1 MKSSISLRNKKAS
14 RPHDFREGVLALN
27 SSVHFPSEERVMF
40 LRFGP
45 HIASEAVSMVGE
57 ACYEA
62 TNITWRSAV
71 KQVLLQ
77 SPPQF
82 NSGNLHV

>member
-1 MKSSISLRNKKAS
+1 MESSISLRKQKGQPPSRFLVKAM
-14 RPHDFREGVLALN
+14 LALN
-27 SSVHFPSEERVMF
+27 SSEHFPAPRNG
-40 LRFGP
+40 LCPFGL
-45 HIASEAVSMVGE
+45 ASHYSGSHLKDLGE

-77 SPPQF
+77 PTPQF
-82 NSGNLHV
+82 I